1 MRRVHEPQRR
11 FTYEEHAIDVVQ
23 VAMLPTAI
31 VDVLTRH
38 ADLRAVEDGRL
49 KTPSAS
55 NFDIPY
61 AYTHLIHIIPD
72 TSLDCAINP
81 RPLIALLDGL
91 EQRLPPVPATRMEE
105 VDPSTAAAPAPSL
118 IVGAAISLLDQEP
131 LLGRLLVNRVVI
143 RALQVRV
150 DDDDHLE

>member
-23 VAMLPTAI
+23 VPMLPTAI

-72 TSLDCAINP
+72 VDICGTL
-81 RPLIALLDGL
+81 RPAELLTT
-91 EQRLPPVPATRMEE
+91 P
-105 VDPSTAAAPAPSL
+105 
-118 IVGAAISLLDQEP
+118 
-131 LLGRLLVNRVVI
+131 
-143 RALQVRV
+143 
-150 DDDDHLE
+150 